1 MENNMNTN
9 VSTEE
14 NTNINDILENNCLNP
29 NETENENNESK
40 EQLRKEKRRL
50 YIANKRNL
58 DKQVLNG
65 EITSIERQKILDE
78 ENV

>member
-14 NTNINDILENNCLNP
+14 NTNINDILENNCLTP
-29 NETENENNESK
+29 NENNESK

-50 YIANKRNL
+50 YTANKRKL
-58 DKQVLNG
+58 DKQVING